1 MSNLAMMMGLGSGAG
16 GPVWNALDISS
27 ASYDSVSFSVNSQ
40 DTAPQGI
47 KFNSDGTK
55 MYIVGSANDNVYQ
68 YSLSTAWDLSTASY
82 DSINFYVGS
91 QENVPKSLTFNADGT
106 SMYVNGDSSDDIFQ
120 YTLST
125 AWDLSTAS
133 YASKSFNFSTV
144 DGAFYGF
151 SFNNDGTKGYLV
163 GSNSDTVYQY
173 SMSTAYDVSTLSSD
187 SVTLNVTNEA
197 ALPYDITFSSTG
209 EKLYVIGFGSIG
221 NSVVFQYSLST
232 AWDLSTASYDNDYLD
247 PDPIVS
253 DNSVKDAAFKPDGS
267 KMYLLGDQQNTVYQF
282 TTA

>member
-16 GPVWNALDISS
+16 GAVWNALDISS

-55 MYIVGSANDNVYQ
+55 MYIVGSTNDNVY
-68 YSLSTAWDLSTASY
+68 
-82 DSINFYVGS
+82 
-91 QENVPKSLTFNADGT
+91 
-106 SMYVNGDSSDDIFQ
+106 
-120 YTLST
+120 
-125 AWDLSTAS
+125 
-133 YASKSFNFSTV
+133 
-144 DGAFYGF
+144 
-151 SFNNDGTKGYLV
+151 
-163 GSNSDTVYQY
+163 
-173 SMSTAYDVSTLSSD
+173 
-187 SVTLNVTNEA
+187 
-197 ALPYDITFSSTG
+197 
-209 EKLYVIGFGSIG
+209 
-221 NSVVFQYSLST
+221 QYSLST

-282 TTA
+282 NTA